1 MAGLGPHR
9 NADAKLQGGWERRYN
24 VNTPVPP
31 YRLPSLATHTDSD
44 PMRVLLIEDEVK
56 TAAFVRRGLEEN
68 GFAVMVARQGDEGLT
83 LARTE
88 SYNALILDISLPVLD
103 GFSILAALRELKST
117 VPVLCL
123 TARDTV
129 MERVKGLELGADDYL
144 VKPFSFSELLARLR
158 TILRRGTQP
167 AERIIRIADLEIDFP
182 RVRATRDGQRLELTA
197 KEFNLLA
204 LLARRQGEVLSRTV
218 IAEEVWDVNFDSD
231 TNVVE
236 VAVRRLR
243 KKMDDPFAQKLIHT
257 VRGVGYVLDF
267 SRQ

>member
-1 MAGLGPHR
+1 
-9 NADAKLQGGWERRYN
+9 
-24 VNTPVPP
+24 
-31 YRLPSLATHTDSD
+31 
-44 PMRVLLIEDEVK
+44 MRVLLVEDEIK

-68 GFAVMVARQGDEGLT
+68 GFSVVLAARGDEGLS

-88 SYNALILDISLPVLD
+88 SFTAIILDISLPVLD
-103 GFSILAALRELKST
+103 GFSILAALRQSGSA

-129 MERVKGLELGADDYL
+129 VERVKGLELGADDYL

-158 TILRRGTQP
+158 TILRRGT
-167 AERIIRIADLEIDFP
+167 AASSDRNIKVSDLEIDLL
-182 RVRATRDGQRLELTA
+182 RMRASRGGQRLDLTA

-218 IAEEVWDVNFDSD
+218 IAEEVWDVNFDSE

-236 VAVRRLR
+236 VAIRRLR

-257 VRGVGYVLDF
+257 VRGVGYVFDVRP
-267 SRQ
+267 S

>member
-1 MAGLGPHR
+1 
-9 NADAKLQGGWERRYN
+9 
-24 VNTPVPP
+24 
-31 YRLPSLATHTDSD
+31 
-44 PMRVLLIEDEVK
+44 MRVLLVEDEPK

-68 GFAVMVARQGDEGLT
+68 GFTVLSATRGDEGLS

-88 SYNALILDISLPVLD
+88 SFGAIILDISLPVLD
-103 GFSILAALRELKST
+103 GFSILAALRQSGS
-117 VPVLCL
+117 VIPVLCL

-129 MERVKGLELGADDYL
+129 LERVKGLELGADDYL

-158 TILRRGTQP
+158 TILRRGTQS
-167 AERIIRIADLEIDFP
+167 AVERIIRVADLEIDLP
-182 RVRATRDGQRLELTA
+182 RVRASRAGQRLELTA

-236 VAVRRLR
+236 VAIRRLR
-243 KKMDDPFAQKLIHT
+243 KKMDDPFVQKLIHT
-257 VRGVGYVLDF
+257 VRGVGYVFD
-267 SRQ
+267 SRHP

>member
-1 MAGLGPHR
+1 
-9 NADAKLQGGWERRYN
+9 
-24 VNTPVPP
+24 
-31 YRLPSLATHTDSD
+31 
-44 PMRVLLIEDEVK
+44 MRVLLIEDEPK

-68 GFAVMVARQGDEGLT
+68 GFTVSVATRGDEGLT

-88 SYNALILDISLPVLD
+88 PFQAIVLDISLPVLD
-103 GFSILAALRELKST
+103 GFSILAALRQTGST

-129 MERVKGLELGADDYL
+129 IERVKGLELGADDYL

-158 TILRRGTQP
+158 TILRRGAPP
-167 AERIIRIADLEIDFP
+167 AERVLRVADLEVDFP
-182 RVRATRDGQRLELTA
+182 RVRATRGGTRLDLTA

-204 LLARRQGEVLSRTV
+204 LFVRRQGEVLSRTV

-236 VAVRRLR
+236 VAIRRLR
-243 KKMDDPFAQKLIHT
+243 KKMDDPFPRKLIHT
-257 VRGVGYVLDF
+257 IRGVGYVLDA
-267 SRQ
+267 SRA

>member
-1 MAGLGPHR
+1 
-9 NADAKLQGGWERRYN
+9 
-24 VNTPVPP
+24 
-31 YRLPSLATHTDSD
+31 
-44 PMRVLLIEDEVK
+44 MRVLLVEDETK
-56 TAAFVRRGLEEN
+56 TAAFVCRGLEEN
-68 GFAVMVARQGDEGLT
+68 GFSVVVATRGDEGLS

-88 SYNALILDISLPVLD
+88 PFTAIILDISLPVLD
-103 GFSILAALRELKST
+103 GFSILAALRQSGST

-129 MERVKGLELGADDYL
+129 VERVKGLELGADDYL

-158 TILRRGTQP
+158 TILRRGT
-167 AERIIRIADLEIDFP
+167 AASTDRHIKVADLEIDLM
-182 RVRATRDGQRLELTA
+182 RMRASRGGQRLDLTA

-218 IAEEVWDVNFDSD
+218 IAEEVWDVNFDSE

-236 VAVRRLR
+236 VAIRRLR

-257 VRGVGYVLDF
+257 MRGVGYVFDV
-267 SRQ
+267 RQS